1 MLKTNYEN
9 IKRIASSSQKGFW
22 RVQAIAKLDKE
33 IRNGKTQYEYLKG
46 LISKTNNKNNY
57 PKSNL
62 KLEIIPF
69 LKPISNL
76 KQKNQKKKK
85 TKALPSFF
93 VTQISPKLDFKN
105 LNGQLFLNEN
115 EMMIYNQMPFFFLPI
130 KKIRPRTATE
140 KFYNARKIEKEFNE
154 KYELIQLYKNSF
166 QYIQSSDMDNSHFTN
181 SNNKKSEED
190 IFPFIKNNKNLSSIE
205 STENNKYNRNK
216 IWINKGTNT
225 NINNLITSENNTK
238 TNTHIHSISQYHT
251 SGSNEYKGKKAK
263 FFQGN

>member
-85 TKALPSFF
+85 TKALP
-93 VTQISPKLDFKN
+93 
-105 LNGQLFLNEN
+105 
-115 EMMIYNQMPFFFLPI
+115 FFFL
-130 KKIRPRTATE
+130 
-140 KFYNARKIEKEFNE
+140 
-154 KYELIQLYKNSF
+154 
-166 QYIQSSDMDNSHFTN
+166 N
-181 SNNKKSEED
+181 SNFSE
-190 IFPFIKNNKNLSSIE
+190 IRF
-205 STENNKYNRNK
+205 
-216 IWINKGTNT
+216 
-225 NINNLITSENNTK
+225 
-238 TNTHIHSISQYHT
+238 
-251 SGSNEYKGKKAK
+251 
-263 FFQGN
+263 